1 MAFSMLSSIPGSQIN
16 LVQCGKPSS
25 KENLYP
31 GFLPG
36 LDHDSC
42 FFVGPK
48 QSMCYNAVLHV
59 RVIRPLKL
67 TKGFENKKIA
77 LGSVAI

>member
-1 MAFSMLSSIPGSQIN
+1 
-16 LVQCGKPSS
+16 
-25 KENLYP
+25 
-31 GFLPG
+31 
-36 LDHDSC
+36 
-42 FFVGPK
+42 
-48 QSMCYNAVLHV
+48 MCYNAVLHV